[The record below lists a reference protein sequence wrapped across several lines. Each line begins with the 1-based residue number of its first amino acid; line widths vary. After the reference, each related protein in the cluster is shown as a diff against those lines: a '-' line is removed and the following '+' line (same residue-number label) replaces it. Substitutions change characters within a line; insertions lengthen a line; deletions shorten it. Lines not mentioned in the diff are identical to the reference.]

1 VTRRLA
7 SLSLFL
13 LAAAVAGVGLAE
25 ERPGSPAKR
34 YLLLLRED
42 GRYEA
47 PRGDALGKR
56 IEEYRQWSRSTAG
69 VESGD
74 KLAGSGWRLSGREA
88 SAFAIDPKLG
98 FVAGLFVVSA
108 SSDAEALRI
117 ARTCPHLSH
126 GGEIELRPIE

>member
-7 SLSLFL
+7 SLSLLL
-13 LAAAVAGVGLAE
+13 LAAAMAAAGLAE
-25 ERPGSPAKR
+25 ERAGSPARR

-47 PRGDALGKR
+47 PRGDALEKR
-56 IEEYRQWSRSTAG
+56 IEEYRRWSKSTPG

-74 KLAGSGWRLSGREA
+74 KLAGSGWKLTGREA
-88 SAFAIDPKLG
+88 SAFAIDPKKG

-108 SSDAEALRI
+108 SNDEEALRI
-117 ARTCPHLSH
+117 ARSCPHLSH